1 LLALFGVKTMRLVL
15 ASGSPYRRELLQR
28 LGLPFDVDAPQVDEA
43 AREGESAT
51 ALVARLAEA
60 KARVVGGRH
69 PQALVIGSDQVALLG
84 TAVLTKP
91 GTVPAA
97 IAQLRALR
105 GNSARFLT
113 GLCLFNPDAGR
124 VHIAVEQCS
133 VAFRRLSDAAIE
145 SYVERER
152 PLDCAG
158 AFKAEGLGI
167 ALLESVQG
175 NDATTLIGLPLIRLV
190 TMLADEG
197 IDVLTA

>member
-1 LLALFGVKTMRLVL
+1 MRLVL
-15 ASGSPYRRELLQR
+15 ASGSPYRRELLER
-28 LGLPFDVDAPQVDEA
+28 LGLPFDVDPSHVDET
-43 AREGESAT
+43 AREDETAT

-69 PQALVIGSDQVALLG
+69 PAALVIGSDQVALLG
-84 TAVLTKP
+84 TEVLNKP

-97 IAQLRALR
+97 IAQLQALR

-113 GLCLFNPDAGR
+113 GLCLFNSATGR
-124 VHIAVEQCS
+124 VHIAVEECN
-133 VAFRRLSDAAIE
+133 VTFRRLGDAAIA

-167 ALLESVQG
+167 ALLESVES